1 MCNLKIGSIKSAST
15 PSMYGVGFL
24 DGAKTQVDGVVC
36 KEYSLWNNML
46 TRCYNEKLFIE
57 NPTYED
63 CYVSENFKSFRYFKE
78 WCNNQKGFKCTNEKG
93 KPFQLDKDIL
103 VKGNKTYS
111 EDTCVFVPPEVNK
124 LITKANRIRG
134 NLPIGVVYHKQN
146 RNFVSK
152 LSKENKTVSLGSHPT
167 PNEAFLAYKEAKET
181 YIKEVAE
188 LYKDQIDSRVYE
200 ALMKYEVD
208 IND

>member
-1 MCNLKIGSIKSAST
+1 MGNLKMGSIKSASA
-15 PSMYGVGFL
+15 PSLYGVGLL
-24 DGAKTQVDGVVC
+24 DGEKTQVDGVVC

-63 CYVSENFKSFRYFKE
+63 CHISENFKSFRYFKG

-103 VKGNKTYS
+103 IKGNKTYS
-111 EDTCVFVPPEVNK
+111 EDACVFVPPEVNK

-134 NLPIGVVYHKQN
+134 TLPVGVVYHKKN
-146 RNFVSK
+146 RSFVSR
-152 LSKENKTVSLGSHPT
+152 LSKENKAVNLGSYST
-167 PNEAFLAYKEAKET
+167 YEEAFQAYKQAKED

-188 LYKDQIDSRVYE
+188 LYKDQIDIRVYE
-200 ALMKYEVD
+200 ALMKYEVNID
-208 IND
+208 D